1 MTHSTTPRVRR
12 WLGSLGVLLML
23 SLSTLACGVGL
34 GGSDELRLDRT
45 FRLKS
50 GDQRMGDQVLMAY
63 DAYLGANSIVNGNV
77 TVTANR
83 VDLDA
88 EVDGDVVV
96 IADTLDIGASAH
108 VTGNVVACVNTL
120 RQHGDARIEGELRRE
135 CADDDSV
142 SVTELVD
149 SGWNTWR
156 DSVFFR
162 LSTVLVGTLL
172 FGAFAALGT
181 VLIPRR
187 LVRMSESV
195 QQAPLAAGGMG
206 LLTLVVAVGLTL
218 IYGLSLRLVVPL
230 ALLPVVVLAWVV
242 LIVLSLIGWMALAAP
257 FGIFLFRLI
266 RVDTVPH
273 MITAA
278 AGGMVLALL
287 LRVWSVFWVTSWIG
301 LLASLVV
308 GSVGLGAVLLTRAG
322 GQPYS
327 QPQWLPFKR

>member
-1 MTHSTTPRVRR
+1 MTHSTTSRVWR
-12 WLGSLGVLLML
+12 WLVPLGVLMLL

-45 FRLKS
+45 YRLKS
-50 GDQRMGDQVLMAY
+50 GDQRTGDQVVMAY
-63 DAYLGANSIVNGNV
+63 DADLEAHSVVTGNV

-96 IADTLDIGASAH
+96 VANTLDIGASAH
-108 VTGNVVACVNTL
+108 VTGDVVACVHTL
-120 RQHGDARIEGELRRE
+120 KYDGDARIEGELRRE

-142 SVTELVD
+142 SVTEIVD
-149 SGWNTWR
+149 SGWDIWR
-156 DSVFFR
+156 GSVFFR
-162 LSTVLVGTLL
+162 LSTVLMGMLL
-172 FGAFAALGT
+172 FGALAALGT

-195 QQAPLAAGGMG
+195 QQAPLTAGGMG

-230 ALLPVVVLAWVV
+230 VLLPVVILAWVV
-242 LIVLSLIGWMALAAP
+242 LIVLSLIGWVALAAP
-257 FGIFLFRLI
+257 FGVFFFRLV
-266 RVDTVPH
+266 RVDTLPR

-278 AGGMVLALL
+278 VGGMVLALL

-301 LLASLVV
+301 LLVSLVV
-308 GSVGLGAVLLTRAG
+308 GSVGL
-322 GQPYS
+322 
-327 QPQWLPFKR
+327 